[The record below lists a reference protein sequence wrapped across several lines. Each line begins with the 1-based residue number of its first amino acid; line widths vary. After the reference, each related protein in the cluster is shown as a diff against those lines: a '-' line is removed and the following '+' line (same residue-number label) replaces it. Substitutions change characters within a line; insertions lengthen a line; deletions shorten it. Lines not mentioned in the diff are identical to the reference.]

1 MFEEQAQTEQ
11 IPSSK
16 MDADGSGAQNLNYRS
31 PKIAMSTDALLP
43 KAYDFKDVEPRW
55 YKRWLDEE
63 LFRAEIRPGRPSFS
77 MVIPPPNVTGV
88 LHIGH
93 ALNNTLQD
101 ILVRYK
107 RMDGYNTLWVP
118 GTDHAGIATQNVVE
132 RQLAAE
138 GLTRHDVGREKFI
151 ERVWKWKEQSGGTI
165 IEQLKRLG
173 CSCDWSRERF
183 TMDEGLSR
191 AVREVFVRL
200 YEEGLIYQGD
210 YIINW
215 CPRCH
220 TALADIEVEH
230 EPTEGRIWYLRY
242 PLVDEA
248 TGKASKERFLVVA
261 TTRPETMLGDTA
273 VAVNPDDERY
283 QDLIG
288 KYVVLPIVER
298 KIPIIADS
306 HVDPEF
312 GTGAVKVTPAHD
324 FNDFEIAQRHDLDAV
339 NIFDINARLT
349 EEAGAFV
356 GMDRFEA
363 RKAVLEELERQGLLE
378 KEEPHDLA
386 AGHCYRCKTVV
397 EPRLSKQWFVKIE
410 PLAKPALEAV
420 RKGQTRIIPEGWV
433 RTYEEWMTNI
443 RDWCISR
450 QIWWGHRIPAWTC
463 QECGNIMVRR
473 QAPETCDRCGSS
485 RLEQETDV
493 LDTWF
498 SSALWPFSTLGWPD
512 ETEELKAFY
521 PTSVLITSFD
531 ILFFWVARMM
541 MMGIHFMKD
550 VPFHYVYLHALVRD
564 AQGQKM
570 SKSKG
575 NVIDP
580 LTIMEKYG
588 TDAVRF
594 TLAAF
599 AAQGRD
605 IKLAEE
611 RIEGYRHFVNKIWN
625 AARLILMHAGGMKG
639 YQERLGALK
648 EQGALTTTDRW
659 ILSRMNETVSIVRK
673 ALDEFNFDV
682 AAKELYKFFWHQFC
696 DWYLELAK
704 PGLSGQDQSQE
715 EASRAVALTVLDTS
729 LRLMHPFMPFVTE
742 ELWHHLP
749 GRSESEGKEGYI
761 MVAEF
766 PSHDPGLEDRG
777 AEEEIELLKG
787 IISGIRNIRAELG
800 IHPAAEIKAI
810 FLPHKELA
818 AQVVSGH
825 VRAISNLAKVA
836 ETDMISDESE
846 KPVGAASFITED
858 IEIFVPLEGLID
870 IDKEMAKLKKEQAKV
885 EKELKRV
892 SGKLSNKNFLEKAPA
907 DIVEKERAKEQS
919 LKERLDKIAS
929 HMSMLKE
936 IG

>member
-1 MFEEQAQTEQ
+1 MPKEA
-11 IPSSK
+11 SK
-16 MDADGSGAQNLNYRS
+16 N
-31 PKIAMSTDALLP
+31 ITDIP
-43 KAYDFKDVEPRW
+43 KAYDFKDVEPKW
-55 YKRWLDEE
+55 YSEWNDKG
-63 LFRAEIRPGRPSFS
+63 LFRADIHEGKPKFS

-107 RMDGYNTLWVP
+107 RMDGHDTLWVP

-132 RQLAAE
+132 RQLASQ
-138 GLTRHDVGREKFI
+138 GLTRDDVGREQFI
-151 ERVWKWKEQSGGTI
+151 ERVWEWKKKSGGTI

-200 YEEGLIYQGD
+200 YEEGLIYQDD

-230 EPTEGRIWYLRY
+230 DLAQGSIWYMRY
-242 PLVDEA
+242 PVADEPGRHV
-248 TGKASKERFLVVA
+248 TVA

-273 VAVNPDDERY
+273 VAVNPDDDRY
-283 QDLIG
+283 SDIIG
-288 KYVVLPIVER
+288 KELMLPLVNR
-298 KIPIIADS
+298 RIPVIADS

-324 FNDFEIAQRHDLDAV
+324 FNDFEIAQRHGLESI
-339 NIFDINARLT
+339 NIFDKNAVINENGGPYQGL
-349 EEAGAFV
+349 
-356 GMDRFEA
+356 DRFEA
-363 RKAVLEELERQGLLE
+363 RKQVLKDLEAQGLLE
-378 KEEPHDLA
+378 KEEDHSLA
-386 AGHCYRCKTVV
+386 AGECYRCKTVV
-397 EPRLSKQWFVKIE
+397 EPRLSKQWFVRIR
-410 PLAKPALEAV
+410 PLAEPALRAV
-420 RKGQTRIIPEGWV
+420 LEKQTEIVPESWI

-463 QECGNIMVRR
+463 EQCGRLVVARS
-473 QAPETCDRCGSS
+473 APDRCPDCDATV
-485 RLEQETDV
+485 LVQETDV

-498 SSALWPFSTLGWPD
+498 SSALWPFSTLGWPE
-512 ETEELKAFY
+512 ETPELEAFY

-541 MMGIHFMKD
+541 MMGIHFMD
-550 VPFHYVYLHALVRD
+550 EVPFRHVYLHALVRD
-564 AQGQKM
+564 AQGKKM
-570 SKSKG
+570 SKSTG

-611 RIEGYRHFVNKIWN
+611 RIQGYRHFVNKIWN
-625 AARLILMHAGGMKG
+625 AARLVLMHLEKSDAENLVIGDAAS
-639 YQERLGALK
+639 LGVV
-648 EQGALTTTDRW
+648 QRW
-659 ILSRMNETVSIVRK
+659 ILSRMNRVTGTVRD
-673 ALDEFNFDV
+673 ALDNFNFDI
-682 AAKELYKFFWHQFC
+682 AARELYQFFWHEFC

-704 PGLSGQDQSQE
+704 PALSGTSSGQE
-715 EASRAVALTVLDTS
+715 ADAARAVALSVLDQS
-729 LRLMHPFMPFVTE
+729 LRLLHPFMPFVTE

-749 GRSESEGKEGYI
+749 DMGAPRGYI
-761 MVAEF
+761 MQSPFPESSSALDSPDAE
-766 PSHDPGLEDRG
+766 R
-777 AEEEIELLKG
+777 EIERLMEV
-787 IISGIRNIRAELG
+787 ISGIRNVRAELG
-800 IHPAAEIKAI
+800 IHPGARVEIVA
-810 FLPHKELA
+810 LPHSPEAGALLSGHLDEIENLA
-818 AQVVSGH
+818 RVSGIKH
-825 VRAISNLAKVA
+825 I
-836 ETDMISDESE
+836 EEGGQ
-846 KPVGAASFITED
+846 KPSGAASLIFED
-858 IEIFVPLEGLID
+858 LELFMPLKGLVD
-870 IDKEMAKLKKEQAKV
+870 IAGELAKLQKEEAKV
-885 EKELKRV
+885 LKELKK
-892 SGKLSNKNFLEKAPA
+892 SEAKLANSNFTQKAPPE
-907 DIVEKERAKEQS
+907 IVEKERNKLERSRAKLE
-919 LKERLDKIAS
+919 KIISHRKTLEAAGAS
-929 HMSMLKE
+929 
-936 IG
+936 